1 MPNPRFLAALFVVS
15 AIVAGC
21 SLPPPGV
28 EAGRA
33 PAAVAAP
40 EELRQAV
47 LRGQQITAGT
57 CASCHAIGPV
67 GDSPMAAATPLRVI
81 VQRYPLDQLEEAFA
95 EGLVT
100 GHPAMPEY
108 VFRAG
113 EIDDLMAYL
122 QTLKPAT

>member
-1 MPNPRFLAALFVVS
+1 MPSPRFLAALLVVS
-15 AIVAGC
+15 AVAAGC
-21 SLPPPGV
+21 SHPSAPV
-28 EAGRA
+28 EAVAA
-33 PAAVAAP
+33 PTAPTAP

-57 CASCHAIGPV
+57 CASCHAIGPA
-67 GDSPMAAATPLRVI
+67 GDSPMSAATPLRVI

-100 GHPAMPEY
+100 GHPAMPEF

-122 QTLKPAT
+122 QTLKSAS